1 MSFERRQASKS
12 GYGDENHGTRVSSPL
27 PPPPPPPFFHGFWH
41 TENRAGVRRVFFF
54 SYFIRPARS
63 DRFLFSSA
71 NFPPRVSATLVNAGC
86 LEDDTWGGRDSTST
100 FTAGC
105 SFRSVKRVVLRG
117 GRPKKKMA
125 SLYAEIYRKTRRGRG
140 KRKKENGARLS
151 SMSHLTWNKR
161 FFKQARIF
169 PIFQLDGIGINFK
182 FFISN
187 FADRRKTM
195 RVSIAR
201 RKDIDPSPVKYIMI
215 LGWRNKLSSRYTLYG
230 G

>member
-1 MSFERRQASKS
+1 MKITEREFRLLSLLLLLPLFSTVSGTQKTGQVSVESF
-12 GYGDENHGTRVSSPL
+12 
-27 PPPPPPPFFHGFWH
+27 FFH
-41 TENRAGVRRVFFF
+41 TLDRLEAIVF
-54 SYFIRPARS
+54 P
-63 DRFLFSSA
+63 FSSA
-71 NFPPRVSATLVNAGC
+71 NFPPRVSATLVNAGR